1 MADSTRKFSSM
12 IERRFFVTVLLGLSL
27 SAPMSAVAEPH
38 KKQGARSERYFT
50 QPSGLSRKDAARQ
63 AKNATQGRVIAI
75 KPINQGSAGYSVRL
89 VVEGGRV
96 VTVKVDQ
103 NGKVHRR

>member
-1 MADSTRKFSSM
+1 
-12 IERRFFVTVLLGLSL
+12 
-27 SAPMSAVAEPH
+27 MSAIADPY
-38 KKQGARSERYFT
+38 KKQGAISDKFFT
-50 QPSGLSRKDAARQ
+50 QPPGLSRKEAARQ

-89 VVEGGRV
+89 LVEGGRV

>member
-1 MADSTRKFSSM
+1 ML
-12 IERRFFVTVLLGLSL
+12 ERRFFIAVLLGFVLSSPVESL
-27 SAPMSAVAEPH
+27 AEPSERPY
-38 KKQGARSERYFT
+38 KKQGAGSEKFFGK
-50 QPSGLSRKDAARQ
+50 PSGLSRKDAARQ

-75 KPINQGSAGYSVRL
+75 KPINQGAAGYSVRL

-103 NGKVHRR
+103 NGRVHRR